1 MEWKSKFEEEDR
13 QRAEA
18 EKRKREQDER
28 AKDEEATRF
37 KPYVS
42 RLGPLLEQE
51 VADVAQRLGI
61 RLRLSADQRAI
72 TVAAPRR
79 QGSILRSPFPYSISL
94 FQSDGSSI
102 RVRAIDDQQINR
114 NPDMMPDDM
123 SSADYFGTE
132 NTVVD
137 TRETMD
143 DLMSGDLARLMEWL
157 VGMCRSSG
165 NAPAPQLRGG
175 ERAQAGLRRREQ
187 EKKGR
192 STSAG
197 WCLALGIL
205 GVFVPFV
212 GPVALIW
219 GIQILSARIKA
230 GHSEGRTAAAW
241 AIGLG
246 ALGSLSSL
254 ARLGSLL
261 RN

>member
-13 QRAEA
+13 RKAEA
-18 EKRKREQDER
+18 EKRRLERDER
-28 AKDEEATRF
+28 AKEEDAARF

-61 RLRLSADQRAI
+61 RLKLLVDQRAI
-72 TVAAPRR
+72 TIAAPRP
-79 QGSILRSPFPYSISL
+79 QGSFLREQFPYSISL
-94 FQSDGSSI
+94 FQSDGPSI

-123 SSADYFGTE
+123 SYADYFGTQ

-165 NAPAPQLRGG
+165 NAPAPQLRGS
-175 ERAQAGLRRREQ
+175 ERAQAELRRLEQ
-187 EKKGR
+187 EKKSR
-192 STSAG
+192 SRSAG
-197 WCLALGIL
+197 WCLGLSIL

-246 ALGSLSSL
+246 ALGSLISL